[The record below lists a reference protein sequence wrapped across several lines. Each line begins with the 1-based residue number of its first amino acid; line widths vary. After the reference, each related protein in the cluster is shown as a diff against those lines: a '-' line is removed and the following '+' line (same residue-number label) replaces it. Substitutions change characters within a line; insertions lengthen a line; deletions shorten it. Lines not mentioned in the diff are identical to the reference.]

1 MYLIVF
7 PVKATWVEHSK
18 VAGGKMVLRDPSGV
32 KLIRKSKN
40 DSFGVLAQAI

>member
-1 MYLIVF
+1 MNSIVL

-18 VAGGKMVLRDPSGV
+18 VAGEKMVLRDPSGV

-40 DSFGVLAQAI
+40 DSFGVLAQGI